1 MPHFYLHIDDGMHRV
16 FDEEGSELPDLYSAR
31 QEVLGAARQLWAAA
45 ILTQR
50 DIGTL
55 QFVIVNDA
63 GKVIDTL
70 SLDEALPTD
79 LLDRL
84 RIHED
89 GHGTD

>member
-16 FDEEGSELPDLYSAR
+16 FDEEESGLPDLYSAR
-31 QEVLGAARQLWAAA
+31 PEALDAARHLWAAD

-50 DIGTL
+50 NIGTF

-70 SLDEALPTD
+70 SLDEALPTS

>member
-1 MPHFYLHIDDGMHRV
+1 MPHFYLHIDDGMHRI

-31 QEVLGAARQLWAAA
+31 QEALGAARQLWAAA
-45 ILTQR
+45 ILTGR
-50 DIGTL
+50 DIGAL
-55 QFVIVNDA
+55 KFVIANDA

-70 SLDEALPTD
+70 SLDEALPMG

-89 GHGTD
+89 GTRY